1 MTAPPPIV
9 PALLRE
15 PIVIN
20 KVPTKITANAMKNS
34 HVAIEKGGTVSVLCA
49 TGTLAFA
56 LQLMQDQIEGSKQ
69 LPHTVRPHDW
79 QT

>member
-20 KVPTKITANAMKNS
+20 NMPTKITANAMKKS
-34 HVAIEKGGTVSVLCA
+34 QVAKEKGVTVCWL
-49 TGTLAFA
+49 
-56 LQLMQDQIEGSKQ
+56 
-69 LPHTVRPHDW
+69 
-79 QT
+79 

>member
-34 HVAIEKGGTVSVLCA
+34 HVAIEKGVTVCWL
-49 TGTLAFA
+49 
-56 LQLMQDQIEGSKQ
+56 
-69 LPHTVRPHDW
+69 
-79 QT
+79 